1 MRQRTLLALLLLVPA
16 AAHAQDEAAR
26 VDSIFARFKAP
37 DSPGCAVAVG
47 RDGAPLLARV
57 YGMADLEHDV
67 PNTPQTVFEAG
78 SVAKQFTAA
87 AVVLLSQQGKLG
99 LDDEVRKYVPELP
112 VYPKPITIR
121 HLLNHTSGLR
131 DWGTVVEVA
140 GWPRG
145 SRAHTHAH
153 VLDVVSRQKSLNFAP
168 GAEYL
173 YSNTG
178 YNLLA
183 ILVER
188 VSGEPFADFT
198 RRTLF
203 QPLGM
208 TRTRWRD
215 DYTEIVKGRA
225 VAYDTAGGAFHT
237 DMPFEDVHGNGG
249 LLTTVGDLLTWNEAL
264 THGRVG
270 APGFTDEMQ
279 RRGVLT
285 SGRRIQY
292 AEGLIV
298 NEYRGVPEVSHSG
311 ATAGYRAYLARY
323 PAQKLSVALLCN
335 SATASPVALGYQVAD
350 VFLAGHTRDPQA
362 APPVALTPAELS
374 ARAGMYRSRRTGD
387 PLRLAVREGKLRN
400 AGGTELVPLSA
411 TRFRWGRGPAQAV
424 FDDAPVG
431 RRAALRLI
439 AADGDTVAYEPVS
452 EAAPSAIRPAEL
464 LGEYRSDEAEATYTV
479 ATDSGRLVLRRRPGT
494 TLALTPAYADAFTTP
509 DGWLVRF
516 TRDRAGRVDGLT
528 LGLVRVR
535 DLRFTRVR

>member
-1 MRQRTLLALLLLVPA
+1 MRRPTLLALLLLVPSA
-16 AAHAQDEAAR
+16 AQAQGEAAR
-26 VDSIFARFKAP
+26 VDSIFARFGAP
-37 DSPGCAVAVG
+37 GSPGCAVAVG
-47 RDGAPLLARV
+47 RDGAPLLARA

-67 PNTPQTVFEAG
+67 PNTPETVFEAG
-78 SVAKQFTAA
+78 SVSKQFTAA
-87 AVVLLSQQGKLG
+87 AVVLLAQQGKLG
-99 LDDEVRKYVPELP
+99 LDDEARKYVPELP
-112 VYPKPITIR
+112 VYQKPITIR

-183 ILVER
+183 IIAER
-188 VSGEPFADFT
+188 VSGEKFADFT

-208 TRTRWRD
+208 TRTRWRS
-215 DYTEIVKGRA
+215 DYTEVVKGRA
-225 VAYDTAGGAFHT
+225 VAYDTAGGAFHMA
-237 DMPFEDVHGNGG
+237 MPFEDVHGNGG

-270 APGFTDEMQ
+270 AAGFSDELQ

-285 SGRRIQY
+285 GGRRIQY
-292 AEGLIV
+292 AHGLV
-298 NEYRGVPEVSHSG
+298 VSEYRGVPEVSHSG

-362 APPVALTPAELS
+362 AAPVALTAAELS
-374 ARAGMYRSRRTGD
+374 ERAGMYRNRRTGE
-387 PLRLAVREGKLRN
+387 PLRLSVRDGKLRN
-400 AGGTELVPLSA
+400 GAGAELVPLSA
-411 TRFRWGRGPAQAV
+411 TRFRLGRGPAQVV
-424 FDDAPVG
+424 FDDAPT
-431 RRAALRLI
+431 RRAALRLL
-439 AADGDTVAYEPVS
+439 ASDGDTVAFEPVP
-452 EAAPSAIRPAEL
+452 EAAAVRPAEL
-464 LGEYRSDEAEATYTV
+464 AGEYRSDEAEVTYTV
-479 ATDSGRLVLRRRPGT
+479 ASDSGRLVLRRRPDT
-494 TLALTPAYADAFTTP
+494 TLPLTPAYADAFTTP

-516 TRDRAGRVDGLT
+516 TRD
-528 LGLVRVR
+528 
-535 DLRFTRVR
+535 